1 MKPKIVD
8 CKERKLVGMRLQM
21 SLSDNKTVDL
31 FRAFMPRKK
40 EIKSASSGDVFALQH
55 YNLLTFTP
63 QTIFEKWACV
73 EVSEYEEIPKDIET
87 LILNA
92 GTYAVF
98 IHKGLTETFVN
109 SMKHILYT
117 WLPNS
122 KYKLDDRPHFEILGE
137 AYLGPNN
144 PNSEEEIWI
153 PIH

>member
-8 CKERKLVGMRLQM
+8 YKERKLVGIRLQM
-21 SLSDNKTVDL
+21 SLADNKTVDL

-40 EIKSASSGDVFALQH
+40 EIKSASSGDVFALQN

-63 QTIFEKWACV
+63 QTIFEKWACI
-73 EVSEYEEIPKDIET
+73 EVSEYEAIPKAMET

-98 IHKGLTETFVN
+98 IHKGPTENFVN

-122 KYKLDDRPHFEILGE
+122 KYKLDDRPHFEILGN

-153 PIH
+153 PIR